1 MKGSAAAAA
10 ALRRSARV
18 LSVTRDHAVQ
28 LTETDPFGIARIGAF
43 VVGGGDAYSAGF
55 RGAGTRIAV
64 IDTGIDLDHP
74 DLAASIDTST
84 GLNCVNPALP
94 PNDGHGHGTHVA
106 GTAAAPLNNVGV
118 VGVAPEAQLV
128 PIKTFDDA
136 GNSSEAMVL
145 CGLDHVVDLNT
156 DGDPN
161 NDIDV
166 ANMSWGDPRSWGSC
180 ATDALHAAIC
190 AADAAGVVL
199 IGGAGNNAA
208 DAGTFVPAAFPE
220 VVSVSAIADF
230 DGKPGGLAGCQFI
243 PTLLANQCDD
253 AFAFFSNYGPS
264 VDVTAPGVNVYSTW
278 AGGGYMQESGTSMA
292 TPHVSGVAA
301 LVKGANPSLTT
312 AQIRQLLVD
321 TGDLPDGTTAEGG
334 CTSATSWAGDPDGV
348 SEPLVNALR
357 AAQRATD
364 PSSTDVPT
372 SPRPLRTVR
381 LSRVWWL

>member
-1 MKGSAAAAA
+1 MRRIAAFFIVAVWLATLAAPVAAVEPQRVAHAPHPRVLSGKPPHLKAQGTDKYAQRSWIVRLKPGAHAAAAAPGLARKAGGRVGHVYTHAINGFQMKGSAAAAA

-84 GLNCVNPALP
+84 GLNCVNPSLP

-180 ATDALHAAIC
+180 RPTRCTARSARRMRPGSSSSAVRAT
-190 AADAAGVVL
+190 
-199 IGGAGNNAA
+199 
-208 DAGTFVPAAFPE
+208 TPRTP
-220 VVSVSAIADF
+220 
-230 DGKPGGLAGCQFI
+230 
-243 PTLLANQCDD
+243 
-253 AFAFFSNYGPS
+253 GPS
-264 VDVTAPGVNVYSTW
+264 C
-278 AGGGYMQESGTSMA
+278 
-292 TPHVSGVAA
+292 
-301 LVKGANPSLTT
+301 
-312 AQIRQLLVD
+312 R
-321 TGDLPDGTTAEGG
+321 
-334 CTSATSWAGDPDGV
+334 
-348 SEPLVNALR
+348 R
-357 AAQRATD
+357 R
-364 PSSTDVPT
+364 
-372 SPRPLRTVR
+372 SPR
-381 LSRVWWL
+381 S